1 MKSANSSTFE
11 YPLVVRKVMN
21 EIVISCPDL
30 GYWKSIPVIEIEQP
44 LETAKSAKNE
54 KVIVLEENF
63 IKQITEGLKEA
74 WLEIDEHKKN
84 KKWVP
89 VPSTFKQSLQ
99 KNEKD
104 FTLPEFTLEL
114 SKYISISENTVRREI
129 SRGVIQCY
137 QTEGGHRRIP
147 FAELE
152 VYLAKRRTKKDL
164 LSL

>member
-11 YPLVVRKVMN
+11 YPLVIRKVMN
-21 EIVISCPDL
+21 EIVISAPDL
-30 GYWKSIPVIEIEQP
+30 GYWKTIPLVEIEQP
-44 LETAKSAKNE
+44 LDTAKSSKNE
-54 KVIVLEENF
+54 KVVVLEDYF
-63 IKQITEGLKEA
+63 LTQITEGLKEA
-74 WLEIDEHKKN
+74 WLEIDDHKKN

-89 VPSTFKQSLQ
+89 TPSTFKQSLQ

-129 SRGVIQCY
+129 ARGVIQCY

-152 VYLAKRRTKKDL
+152 VYLAKRRTKKEL